1 MYHEVVANLSIGLD
15 PFDDLLG
22 SSSVAEPA
30 GGRGNKC
37 LNVKFVRVAEQSDH
51 GLLIIGFVG
60 DVGENDQAGFC
71 NCAGEQEERGEQ
83 DSDRPDHGGIENEI
97 GLRIERNFSSPSS
110 LPAGNLV

>member
-22 SSSVAEPA
+22 SGSVAEPA

-51 GLLIIGFVG
+51 GLLIIGFIG

-83 DSDRPDHGGIENEI
+83 DNSLPDHGGIENEI
-97 GLRIERNFSSPSS
+97 GLGSERNFAFLWNVPEV
-110 LPAGNLV
+110 NLV